1 MLSTRPPRRRIV
13 HSGLPTWLSLPLC
26 VVFSVSSAAWAAEA
40 LPNKV
45 LDAQSVVAPGA
56 GPILLAP
63 FKYIPTVTVTS
74 KPDANAPKRSAGQQ
88 RILDLSAAGDYQTI
102 AKEGVT
108 LLAGDNP
115 DDELR
120 LIFANSL
127 AWTGRLQAAVAA
139 YSVMTNGKYANEAT
153 LGMASVNRWMGR
165 DDLALP
171 LYKAVLDRDSSNDAA
186 LEGLE
191 MVTRELKP
199 KTSISIGGAADSSNM
214 ERKSA
219 TVSHRWRD
227 KGGTVIM
234 EVETMGVR
242 DTLPTSQTEQ
252 QDVTLRYQDVG
263 LALKPSLEISLPGT
277 TTRTTYGVD
286 NRALYGSVKFSF
298 DNDQETLQ
306 IGSVNWGKMATN
318 AYALAANLSATHLG
332 LTASR
337 NFSAGNVL
345 ARVDYY
351 DISDGN
357 SITSGRLYLNS
368 AWRPLGNTFK
378 PFLSVESRKA
388 KFSAF
393 NYWSPAQ
400 GAGALY
406 AGMLGDWG
414 AAEWNIF
421 LSGQYGVGLW
431 GDAGN
436 GWGVSTGGK
445 RWLSSD
451 VALSLNLWAMS
462 TWRDNSNYKAQAAS
476 MTLEKLWR

>member
-13 HSGLPTWLSLPLC
+13 PAGLPIWR
-26 VVFSVSSAAWAAEA
+26 SVSLCIGLSVSGVAWAAEA
-40 LPNKV
+40 VPSKV
-45 LDAQSVVAPGA
+45 LDAQSMVAPGA
-56 GPILLAP
+56 GPVLIAP
-63 FKYIPTVTVTS
+63 FKYIPSVTVTS
-74 KPDANAPKRSAGQQ
+74 KPDADAPKRSAGQQ

-102 AKEGVT
+102 SKEGVA

-153 LGMASVNRWMGR
+153 LGMANVNRWMGR

-171 LYKAVLDRDSSNDAA
+171 LYKNVLDRDSSNADA

-199 KTSISIGGAADSSNM
+199 KTSIGIGGAADSSNM

-227 KGGTVIM
+227 KGGTVVM
-234 EVETMGVR
+234 EVETSGVR
-242 DTLPTSQTEQ
+242 DTVPTWQAEQ
-252 QDVTLRYQDVG
+252 QDVTLRYQDLG
-263 LALKPSLEISLPGT
+263 LSLKPALEISLPSST
-277 TTRTTYGVD
+277 NRTIYGND
-286 NRALYGSVKFSF
+286 SRAMYGSVKLSF
-298 DNDQETLQ
+298 DNDQETVEV
-306 IGSVNWGKMATN
+306 GNVNWGKMATN
-318 AYALAANLSATHLG
+318 PYALAANLSATHLG

-357 SITSGRLYLNS
+357 SITSGRLLFNS
-368 AWRPLGNTFK
+368 TWRPLGSTFK
-378 PFLSVESRKA
+378 PFMSLESRKS
-388 KFSAF
+388 KFSAY
-393 NYWSPAQ
+393 NYWSPSQ
-400 GAGALY
+400 GAGSLF
-406 AGMLGDWG
+406 AGMLGEWG

-421 LSGQYGVGLW
+421 LSAQYGVGLW
-431 GDAGN
+431 GDAGSA
-436 GWGVSTGGK
+436 WSTSAGGK

-451 VALSLNLWAMS
+451 VALSFNIWAMS
-462 TWRDNSNYKAQAAS
+462 GLRDIAPYKAQSAS